1 MRKLL
6 TAGRYFRNKFGVNV
20 YKIPISISGFTCPNI
35 DGTVARGGCV
45 FCENE
50 SFSPNL
56 EHTTTTPQPKRFFLN
71 PNSHNPYLDFQLL
84 QLEAQFKK
92 TKERLKKKFGAQKFI
107 VYFQWFTN
115 TYAPLDTLKALYEK
129 ALGFEDV
136 VGLSIGT
143 RTDSINK
150 DVLGYLAELSQKS
163 EIWVEYGVQSSS
175 DKTLKRINRGH
186 DSANVAEFIRLTR
199 QYGLKICAHVIFGL
213 PDETR
218 EMMLESVKFALSLD
232 VQSFKF
238 HPLYVVKRT
247 ALAND
252 FNRGDFTPIS
262 EEAYIETLVEAI
274 KLLPEDVM
282 IQRVSAGIEDDSLLS
297 PQWCYNKHAQM
308 LHIRNALAKE
318 GLAY

>member
-1 MRKLL
+1 MKEIL
-6 TAGRYFRNKFGVNV
+6 TAGRYFKKRFWEKV

-56 EHTTTTPQPKRFFLN
+56 EHNQPKKFFLN
-71 PNSHNPYLDFQLL
+71 PHSESNPYLEFQLT
-84 QLEAQFKK
+84 QLNAQYAK
-92 TKERLKKKFGAQKFI
+92 TKRILNKKFGAKKFI
-107 VYFQWFTN
+107 IYFQSFTN
-115 TYAPLDTLKALYEK
+115 TYAPLETLKALYTR
-129 ALGFEDV
+129 ALSFDDV

-143 RTDSINK
+143 RTDSINEE
-150 DVLGYLAELSQKS
+150 VLAYLAELSKER

-175 DKTLKRINRGH
+175 DKTLQRINRGH
-186 DSANVAEFIRLTR
+186 DSASIEKYIALTH

-213 PDETR
+213 PDETP
-218 EMMLESVKFALSLD
+218 EMMLDSVKFALKLG
-232 VQSFKF
+232 VHSFKF

-252 FNRGDFTPIS
+252 FKKGDFTPIL
-262 EEAYIETLVEAI
+262 EEVYIQTLIEAI

-282 IQRVSAGIEDDSLLS
+282 LQRVAAGIEDDTLLS
-297 PQWCYNKHAQM
+297 PSWCYVKHEQM
-308 LHIRNALAKE
+308 FKIRKALKE
-318 GLAY
+318 EGFIY

>member
-1 MRKLL
+1 MRDIL
-6 TAGRYFRNKFGVNV
+6 TAGRYFRGKFGENV

-56 EHTTTTPQPKRFFLN
+56 EHSQPKRFFLS
-71 PNSHNPYLDFQLL
+71 PTSENPYLEFQLV
-84 QLEAQFKK
+84 QLEAQYNK
-92 TKERLKKKFGAQKFI
+92 TKKVLSKKFGAQKFI
-107 VYFQWFTN
+107 IYFQSFTN
-115 TYAPLDTLKALYEK
+115 TYAPLETLKALYTK
-129 ALGFEDV
+129 ALSFEDV

-143 RTDSINK
+143 RTDSITEE
-150 DVLGYLAELSQKS
+150 VLAYLAELSKEY

-186 DSANVAEFIRLTR
+186 DSANIKKYITLTQ

-213 PDETR
+213 PGETP
-218 EMMLESVKFALSLD
+218 EMALESVNFALSLG
-232 VQSFKF
+232 VHSFKF

-252 FNRGDFTPIS
+252 FNKGIFTPIT
-262 EEAYIETLVEAI
+262 EECYIQTLVEAI
-274 KLLPEDVM
+274 KLLPKEVM
-282 IQRVSAGIEDDSLLS
+282 LQRVSAGIEDDSLLS
-297 PQWCYNKHAQM
+297 PAWCYTKHQQM
-308 LHIRNALAKE
+308 FNIREALKKE
-318 GLAY
+318 GLLY